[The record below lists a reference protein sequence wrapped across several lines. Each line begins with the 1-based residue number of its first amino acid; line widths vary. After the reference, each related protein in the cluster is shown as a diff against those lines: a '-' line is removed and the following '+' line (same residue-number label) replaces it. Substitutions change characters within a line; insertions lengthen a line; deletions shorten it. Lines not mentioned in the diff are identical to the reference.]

1 MNTKTIALVG
11 GILIGLM
18 LLLQACNLKS
28 FVKFDPPKDVRET
41 LDITEKVSYDDAN
54 KIVADWNS
62 YVQINTEAL
71 RTAVAHSEESY
82 AVLHQLT
89 STALETAGG
98 AAGGIPYGGMIFGLL
113 TGVTGLLLPS
123 PIKKGKS

>member
-1 MNTKTIALVG
+1 MTTKNIGIVG

-41 LDITEKVSYDDAN
+41 LDITEKVSYDDAD

-71 RTAVAHSEESY
+71 RTAVSHSEESY

-123 PIKKGKS
+123 PIKKK

>member
-1 MNTKTIALVG
+1 MNTKTIGIVG

-28 FVKFDPPKDVRET
+28 FVKFEPPKNVRET
-41 LDITEKVSYDDAN
+41 LDITEKTTYDDAD

-62 YVQINTEAL
+62 YVQINTDAL

-98 AAGGIPYGGMIFGLL
+98 VSGGIPYGGMIFGLL

>member
-1 MNTKTIALVG
+1 MTTKRIGLVG

-28 FVKFDPPKDVRET
+28 FVKFKPPNDVIHS
-41 LDITEKVSYDDAN
+41 LDITEKTTYDDADRV
-54 KIVADWNS
+54 VADWNS
-62 YVQINTEAL
+62 YVQINTDAL

-98 AAGGIPYGGMIFGLL
+98 VSGGIPYGGMIFGLL

>member
-1 MNTKTIALVG
+1 MNTKSIGIVG

-28 FVKFDPPKDVRET
+28 FVKFEPPKDVRET
-41 LDITEKVSYDDAN
+41 LDITEKVSYDDAD

-62 YVQINTEAL
+62 YVLINTEAL
-71 RTAVAHSEESY
+71 KTAVAHSEESY

-123 PIKKGKS
+123 PIKKK

>member
-1 MNTKTIALVG
+1 MTTKTIGLVG
-11 GILIGLM
+11 GTLVGLM
-18 LLLQACNLKS
+18 LLLQSCNLKS
-28 FVKFDPPKDVRET
+28 FVKFKPPNDVIHS
-41 LDITEKVSYDDAN
+41 LDITEKTTYDDAD

-62 YVQINTEAL
+62 YVQINTDAL

-98 AAGGIPYGGMIFGLL
+98 VSGGIPYGGMIFGLL

>member
-1 MNTKTIALVG
+1 MTTKTIAVVG
-11 GILIGLM
+11 GTLVGLM
-18 LLLQACNLKS
+18 LLLQSCNLKS

-41 LDITEKVSYDDAN
+41 LDITEKVSYDDAD

-62 YVQINTEAL
+62 YVSINTEAL

-123 PIKKGKS
+123 PIKKK

>member
-1 MNTKTIALVG
+1 MTTKTIGLVG
-11 GILIGLM
+11 GTLVGLM

-28 FVKFDPPKDVRET
+28 FVKFDPPKDVKET

-62 YVQINTEAL
+62 YVTINTEAL
-71 RTAVAHSEESY
+71 KTAVAHSEESY

-123 PIKKGKS
+123 PIKKK